1 MSDTPVVLISVRDH
15 VVSYDFRGNIEI
27 VVIDWDVLEEAS
39 LGKLCRAYKTIWS
52 LPEDMRQGPLTE
64 LIGLVQRR
72 FPLVAAFHPQRLV
85 NGREVAAGQPVKFD
99 VTEKLLWRGPDYI
112 DNLRD
117 DDYPIDDLAEDLLA
131 RLHHD
136 GPFMINVQAAA
147 MEFLFA
153 DENEAGGPQG

>member
-1 MSDTPVVLISVRDH
+1 
-15 VVSYDFRGNIEI
+15 
-27 VVIDWDVLEEAS
+27 
-39 LGKLCRAYKTIWS
+39 
-52 LPEDMRQGPLTE
+52 MRQGPLTE